1 MLRPA
6 NVDLAVYRTGTFATK
21 LILWKNTAGTEAFPL
36 GEWTTSVVIETS
48 TPLVL
53 TSGSGLT
60 IVSNEISVQL
70 TTVQT
75 EAVPAGSSAHYY
87 MKLTKA
93 GETVFPMRGTMRF
106 ISP

>member
-21 LILWKNTAGTEAFPL
+21 LLLWKNAAETEPFPL
-36 GEWTTSVVIETS
+36 GEWTTSVVVEGLAT
-48 TPLVL
+48 LVA
-53 TSGSGLT
+53 GSGLT
-60 IVSNEISVQL
+60 IVSNEVNVQL
-70 TTVQT
+70 TTAQT
-75 EAVPAGSSAHYY
+75 ESIPAGSGAHYY
-87 MKLTKA
+87 MKLVKA